1 MLMLFA
7 GIGVSAKEL
16 TFVTHASTSVE
27 QLKIQALAEEWG
39 AARGVTVTVLFVSWN
54 NIPEKVAVMTAAGI
68 PPDVIRVDGPPN
80 IRALWYMGICEDL
93 TPYVQRD
100 VGANLTNIWLK
111 NVYDIYND
119 NGVQYALVSDLSPTN
134 LYVDADRFASA
145 GLVLP
150 PKQWN
155 APNWTWNDFVNAAR
169 KLTVDINGDGVN
181 ETFGV
186 GSFNGWRQTGLWNAR
201 WMDENVNY
209 TGKSPQLIE
218 ALEEMARLYLEY
230 GVVGGTIANS
240 GAGMQIMQSNY
251 VNNALTLTA
260 GGRNIYI
267 APMPIAEQRASQVG
281 IIGYAIHKGSRQREL
296 AWDFI
301 RYMCIETESTL
312 KYGEASNRLPS
323 HRLAQRDYITRLAVE
338 APEMNVQSLADATY
352 HLWIDPYF
360 MAPNANEIEATVRSA
375 WEQVRNGIV
384 PARQVV
390 EEIEP
395 RIIDIVSRKSSD

>member
-1 MLMLFA
+1 
-7 GIGVSAKEL
+7 
-16 TFVTHASTSVE
+16 
-27 QLKIQALAEEWG
+27 
-39 AARGVTVTVLFVSWN
+39 
-54 NIPEKVAVMTAAGI
+54 
-68 PPDVIRVDGPPN
+68 
-80 IRALWYMGICEDL
+80 
-93 TPYVQRD
+93 
-100 VGANLTNIWLK
+100 
-111 NVYDIYND
+111 
-119 NGVQYALVSDLSPTN
+119 
-134 LYVDADRFASA
+134 
-145 GLVLP
+145 
-150 PKQWN
+150 
-155 APNWTWNDFVNAAR
+155 
-169 KLTVDINGDGVN
+169 VDINGDGVN

-323 HRLAQRDYITRLAVE
+323 HRLAQRDHITRLAVE